1 MPLHPDQ
8 NWRVHYVHTTASEQ
22 HGRDLPAERSVWIV
36 DVVGSAIVL
45 GSRQADTELDTDVC
59 VKAGTEIVQR
69 RSGGGMVYLVPGN
82 HIWLDVVIPKADS
95 LWNDDVGRA
104 SWWLGDAWLAAIESL
119 GVTGVHVH
127 REHMTTG
134 EHGDLVCFAG
144 VGPGEVMFRSA
155 SGVETK
161 VVGISQRR
169 TQESARF
176 QCTMYLQWGSIVADE
191 FGRILGKSHM
201 SRPGIGSAIEQ
212 CVMPMSQMA
221 ETVTKNDL
229 VTAMLAQLALLP

>member
-1 MPLHPDQ
+1 MPLHPEQ
-8 NWRVHYVHTTASEQ
+8 NWRVHHVHTTASEQ

-36 DVVGSAIVL
+36 DVVGPAIVL
-45 GSRQADTELDTDVC
+45 GSRQADTELDTDAC

-169 TQESARF
+169 TQEFARF
-176 QCTMYLQWGSIVADE
+176 QCTMYLHWGSIVADE
-191 FGRILGKSHM
+191 FGRILGKSHKA
-201 SRPGIGSAIEQ
+201 RPGIGSAIEQ

-221 ETVTKNDL
+221 ETVTKSDL